1 MMKMMVFSRRAD
13 MLICPHIILSFSR
26 NPAKFDVRAE
36 YSQQSCVRLSSRA
49 EVRMTG
55 RARYN
60 FQASSALIFILV
72 LMLSACA
79 QRGTPTAPVPEETLL
94 DHPTAPLPEK
104 ISQTGLYRDPVQ
116 EIPSDR
122 VVAYEVR
129 YALYSDDNDKSRYL
143 FLPSGSKIANHDV
156 QQWQFPEGTLFFKT
170 FYLTAMGNR
179 ATPKRKIETRVL
191 QRRRE
196 GWQVGV
202 YQWNAAGEE
211 AFLTNGSE
219 IRLPFQLPLGNYVY
233 TIPSRLMCLACH
245 QPQKDFVI
253 GFEMI
258 RLSGV
263 WDENGGEQLRR
274 LAERKIFTQPITDT
288 KIEIPGP
295 ELEREAIGYL
305 HGNCANCHNPHSPV
319 FSTTALD
326 LRYRW
331 LKESTI
337 NVRPEKF
344 AANDSTQV
352 RIKPGAPGE
361 SLLFQLLART
371 FEDGEQFMPPLGTS
385 RADTVG
391 VDLVRRWILSLGI
404 AN

>member
-1 MMKMMVFSRRAD
+1 MKKMTVFGY
-13 MLICPHIILSFSR
+13 C
-26 NPAKFDVRAE
+26 
-36 YSQQSCVRLSSRA
+36 
-49 EVRMTG
+49 
-55 RARYN
+55 
-60 FQASSALIFILV
+60 SALSRGTVFNIGLLPSAFAHKGRGLPVVALV
-72 LMLSACA
+72 LLLSACA
-79 QRGTPTAPVPEETLL
+79 QRGTPIAPEPEETLL
-94 DHPTAPLPEK
+94 DHPTSALPEK
-104 ISQTGLYRDPVQ
+104 FSQTGLYRDPVQ

-122 VVAYEVR
+122 VMAYDVR

-143 FLPSGSKIANHDV
+143 FLPPGSKIANHDA
-156 QQWQFPEGTLFFKT
+156 QQWEFPEGTLFFKT

-179 ATPKRKIETRVL
+179 AAPRRKIETRVL
-191 QRRRE
+191 QRRGN

-202 YQWNAAGEE
+202 YQWNTAGDE

-263 WDENGGEQLRR
+263 LDENGGEQLRR
-274 LAERKIFTQPITDT
+274 LANCDIFTQPITDT

-295 ELEREAIGYL
+295 ALEREAIGYL

-319 FSTTALD
+319 FNTTALD
-326 LRYRW
+326 LRFTW
-331 LKESTI
+331 LKENTV

-344 AANDSTQV
+344 ATNDSTQV
-352 RIKPGAPGE
+352 RIKPGAPEE

-371 FEDGEQFMPPLGTS
+371 FEDGTQFMPPLGTS
-385 RADTVG
+385 RTDTVG
-391 VDLVRRWILSLGI
+391 IDLVRRWILSLGT
-404 AN
+404 AD

>member
-1 MMKMMVFSRRAD
+1 MKKMIAFGCGAA
-13 MLICPHIILSFSR
+13 ILRCENLLASWSK
-26 NPAKFDVRAE
+26 NSAKSGVGRK
-36 YSQQSCVRLSSRA
+36 YSQDSCVRLSARA

-55 RARYN
+55 RAGYN
-60 FQASSALIFILV
+60 FHGSSVLIFVLL

-79 QRGTPTAPVPEETLL
+79 QRGTPIAPVPEETLL

-129 YALYSDDNDKSRYL
+129 YALYSDDNDKSRYI
-143 FLPSGSKIANHDV
+143 FLPPGSKIANHDA

-170 FYLTAMGNR
+170 FYLTALGNR

-258 RLSGV
+258 QLSGV
-263 WDENGGEQLRR
+263 LDENGGEQLRR
-274 LAERKIFTQPITDT
+274 LADRNIFTQPITDT

-319 FSTTALD
+319 FSTTGLD
-326 LRYRW
+326 LRYSW

-344 AANDSTQV
+344 ATNDSSQV